1 MKKTIL
7 YFNKEDEGLQNI
19 AQASVSWREDTP
31 IDIPEISI
39 RGLGKWRHFP
49 SNMLA
54 VNSRAI
60 DMLKLGTKG
69 QRLSKIGI
77 SYVGLEAKTDIM
89 LSKNLREGR
98 NGTKKTIE
106 FLRKFFV
113 KGLNA
118 SSLTVTLSKP
128 EAEN

>member
-19 AQASVSWREDTP
+19 ARASVSFREDSP
-31 IDIPEISI
+31 ISIPEISI

-54 VNSRAI
+54 VNSHAI
-60 DMLKLGTKG
+60 DVLKLETKG
-69 QRLSKIGI
+69 KRLSQIGI
-77 SYVGLEAKTDIM
+77 AYVGLEAKTDIM
-89 LSKNLREGR
+89 LSKNLREGK

-106 FLRKFFV
+106 FLRKFFI
-113 KGLNA
+113 KGLGA
-118 SSLTVTLSKP
+118 SSVNITVSKP